1 MNGISALMK
10 KTQESSLTISAIWG
24 LSEKTATHES
34 GNAFSPDNEPTSTL
48 ILDFPASR
56 TEGNTCV
63 LFISH
68 SVYGVL

>member
-10 KTQESSLTISAIWG
+10 ETQESSLAISAIWG

-34 GNAFSPDNEPTSTL
+34 GNAFSPNTKPASTL
-48 ILDFPASR
+48 TLDFPASR
-56 TEGNTCV
+56 AEGNKCV
-63 LFISH
+63 LLISH